1 MGDQITPDSEKM
13 DISET
18 SDTSGNEQCDSKE
31 VLRLNKPV
39 HTEHLDNE
47 SLDNKQYEEISRSKN
62 HSITKNAT
70 NSHPLMYSQSPISS
84 DYPDL
89 IPEKPKRTSYQYY
102 ETQTFKSETH
112 TAPFNF
118 PSTDPDGFQ
127 YTFEKASNFD
137 LPLLDE
143 YTEKLPEFPASP
155 SALKKA
161 LVYEMPLELCHT
173 ELSDTE
179 NEKSIYEAHLSS
191 NLQNVSLIM
200 TEKEGN
206 LNFLAHGRRSNKLRR
221 IKVVQTE
228 TTHDSDISSLDSNSD
243 SLKSEDVFAGNPNP
257 LDEDDLDITNER
269 NESPEPIE
277 PLSAA
282 EERRHARHWQRMVL
296 PGGEQRTIDMRVI
309 EPYKRVLSHG
319 GYLRAGGHTA
329 IVVFSACF
337 LPDKSRI
344 DYDYVMDNLFLY
356 VLWTLERLVTEDYV
370 LIYLHGAATR
380 LPSFSWLKRCY
391 QLVGRKLRKNL
402 THLYI
407 VHPTLWIKTM
417 LFMAKPFISTKFYR
431 KITFVGSLKEL
442 TARVPLECAA
452 IPEKVKAYDSLH
464 CRT

>member
-1 MGDQITPDSEKM
+1 M

-143 YTEKLPEFPASP
+143 YTEKLPGKYDTSYIQVCIHIYLLEFPASP

-200 TEKEGN
+200 TEKEGMIIN
-206 LNFLAHGRRSNKLRR
+206 C
-221 IKVVQTE
+221 V
-228 TTHDSDISSLDSNSD
+228 
-243 SLKSEDVFAGNPNP
+243 
-257 LDEDDLDITNER
+257 
-269 NESPEPIE
+269 
-277 PLSAA
+277 
-282 EERRHARHWQRMVL
+282 
-296 PGGEQRTIDMRVI
+296 
-309 EPYKRVLSHG
+309 
-319 GYLRAGGHTA
+319 HT
-329 IVVFSACF
+329 
-337 LPDKSRI
+337 
-344 DYDYVMDNLFLY
+344 M
-356 VLWTLERLVTEDYV
+356 
-370 LIYLHGAATR
+370 
-380 LPSFSWLKRCY
+380 SF
-391 QLVGRKLRKNL
+391 
-402 THLYI
+402 
-407 VHPTLWIKTM
+407 
-417 LFMAKPFISTKFYR
+417 
-431 KITFVGSLKEL
+431 
-442 TARVPLECAA
+442 
-452 IPEKVKAYDSLH
+452 
-464 CRT
+464 